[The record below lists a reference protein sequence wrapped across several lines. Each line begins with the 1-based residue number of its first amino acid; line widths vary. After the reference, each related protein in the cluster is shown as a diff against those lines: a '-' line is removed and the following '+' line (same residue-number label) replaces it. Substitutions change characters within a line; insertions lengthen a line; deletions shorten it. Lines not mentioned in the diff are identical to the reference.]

1 MTEIRCARCHRQI
14 TQASVTAGGMIFGP
28 QCARI
33 MNLTQ
38 KVQRTTKT
46 PHTVFKRGTEQDKQK
61 QLFEGMAT

>member
-46 PHTVFKRGTEQDKQK
+46 QYRAFKRGFENEQQI
-61 QLFEGMAT
+61 QLFEVMAT